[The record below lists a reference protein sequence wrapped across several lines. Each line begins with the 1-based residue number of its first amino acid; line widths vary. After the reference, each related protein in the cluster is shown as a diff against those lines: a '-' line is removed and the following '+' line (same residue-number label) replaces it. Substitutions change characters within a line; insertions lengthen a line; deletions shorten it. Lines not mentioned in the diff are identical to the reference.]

1 MKPRRISVYIHE
13 DKYNNIE
20 RASKV
25 DGRTVNGFIVNSSNN
40 KAKEVLQNDK
50 SK

>member
-1 MKPRRISVYIHE
+1 MKPSRISVYIHK
-13 DKYNNIE
+13 DKYENIKK
-20 RASKV
+20 ASKI
-25 DGRTVNGFIVNSSNN
+25 DGRTVSGFIVNSSNN